1 MKKITLIST
10 LMMLAGFNSAYAGEI
25 KQIMQIHGA
34 ACAACA
40 YGLEKKF
47 MKIDGVKRFDINLK
61 DGLVSICTD
70 EKLAFSDEQLTQIF
84 IESGYSYKGKKIEPS
99 CDSASSDAV
108 ANAVNKMGLN
118 KGEKV
123 TLTGLFNGI
132 CDDGEDFYLVVK
144 SEVIE
149 IIPPQGAMPNLAI
162 GTPLT
167 IKGIV
172 VGQSEEGEVV
182 IEASAID
189 EPSHDNK

>member
-1 MKKITLIST
+1 MKKVTLIST
-10 LMMLAGFNSAYAGEI
+10 LMMLAGFNSAHAGEI
-25 KQIMQIHGA
+25 KHIMQVHGA
-34 ACAACA
+34 VCASCA

-47 MKIDGVKRFDINLK
+47 KKIDGVKTFDINLK
-61 DGLVSICTD
+61 EGLVSICTD
-70 EKLAFSDEQLTQIF
+70 ENLSFDDEQLTQLF

-99 CDSASSDAV
+99 CDSASSGAV

-132 CDDGEDFYLVVK
+132 CDDGKDFYLVVK

-189 EPSHDNK
+189 EPSHDNE